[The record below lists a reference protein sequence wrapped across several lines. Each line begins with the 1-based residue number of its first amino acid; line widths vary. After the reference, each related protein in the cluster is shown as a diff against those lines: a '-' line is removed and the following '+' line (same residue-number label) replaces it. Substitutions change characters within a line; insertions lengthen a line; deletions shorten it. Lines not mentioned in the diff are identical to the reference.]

1 MAKNTQTLCDISLTT
16 MSQKRL
22 LFFWNWCVKQERF
35 GHNFPQTPPAGGLI
49 PLLSIQRRC
58 FVVALK
64 GSISSPSP
72 QTKCDNLYTRMTHS
86 QQINVTS
93 FLFIIVI
100 PCIPPAN
107 NNCCLLQSEWPGIPA
122 CRLALNFPCYFLHI
136 WHWWSKS
143 SKSTQWHAT
152 YVSSIRLIFRAFSS
166 SDWLI
171 FQVITFILR

>member
-1 MAKNTQTLCDISLTT
+1 MLCCGI
-16 MSQKRL
+16 KG
-22 LFFWNWCVKQERF
+22 V
-35 GHNFPQTPPAGGLI
+35 NFQPFSPNKMRQFIYENEPP
-49 PLLSIQRRC
+49 P
-58 FVVALK
+58 
-64 GSISSPSP
+64 
-72 QTKCDNLYTRMTHS
+72 HS

-152 YVSSIRLIFRAFSS
+152 CVTSIGLIFRAFSS

-171 FQVITFILR
+171 FQVMKLWFKINFEKINSPISKNCNTWNDSLEFFG